1 MWDLR
6 GVIPDS
12 EQKTDPL
19 VDKCRNIVADIE
31 NEPDR
36 DKARD
41 AVQVDLQEIAED
53 VAIEESHGLDLDYIS
68 MIALKDSL
76 GTEFVERIRAIF
88 SEKGHLSKAKNFE
101 FRPPQQEMAMAVARA
116 LEEERHLVVEAGTGV
131 GKSLAY
137 LAPAILFALEQ
148 HKKAIVSTHTIN
160 LQEQLLYKDIPILRK
175 ILPVEFEAALM
186 KGRQNYLCPRRLERA
201 LQQANELFTG
211 PEQNELSRL
220 AQWART
226 TRDGSLS
233 DLSVD
238 PDPKVWAQVCSEPH
252 ICTTKSCGQ
261 SSCFYQQARKR
272 LLTSDVIVINH
283 TLLFMLLGSPD
294 QQEERESGYLFPNDF
309 IIFDEA
315 HTVEQVASRQ
325 VGIGISQY
333 GLRSTIQRLYNARTR
348 KGLFTVMRDAP
359 GVRLAAD
366 LVDRA
371 DQFFAAIESRSD
383 FRKGREFRVRAPEFV
398 TDTITGHLSA
408 LQARISE
415 VAKRADDEFL
425 KAELQELGRRIRGA
439 REDTAT
445 FLEQS
450 AHEHVYWVERTG
462 KTAQFLS
469 LNAAP
474 IDLAPVLRR
483 MIFREDCSCVM
494 TSATLSVGRPDLAY
508 LRQRVGADE
517 AEPLLLGSP
526 FDFSAQM
533 KMFIVQKMPDPRDA
547 GYEEALEHWIAHFV
561 EETDGRAFVL
571 FTSYR
576 GMQQVADQMR
586 EFFARKKFNLL
597 VQGGG
602 APRGKLLEQFKT
614 TPRSVLF
621 GTDSFWMG
629 VDVPGEALS
638 NVIITR
644 LPFAVPDHPLIEAKL
659 ELVEERGG
667 DPFTEYSLPEA
678 ILKLRQGVGRLIRTK
693 IDRGIIVI
701 LDNRIVNKPY
711 GRAFLQALPKC
722 PVKII

>member
-1 MWDLR
+1 
-6 GVIPDS
+6 
-12 EQKTDPL
+12 
-19 VDKCRNIVADIE
+19 
-31 NEPDR
+31 
-36 DKARD
+36 
-41 AVQVDLQEIAED
+41 
-53 VAIEESHGLDLDYIS
+53 

-76 GTEFVERIRAIF
+76 GTEFVERVRAIF
-88 SEKGHLSKAKNFE
+88 SENGQLSKAKNFE
-101 FRPPQQEMAMAVARA
+101 FRPQQQEMAAAVARV

-137 LAPAILFALEQ
+137 LTPAILFALEQ

-160 LQEQLLYKDIPILRK
+160 LQEQLLYKDIPILKK

-186 KGRQNYLCPRRLERA
+186 KGRHNYLCPRRLERA
-201 LQQANELFTG
+201 LQQQNELFTG
-211 PEQNELSRL
+211 PEQNELTRL
-220 AQWART
+220 AEWVGT

-233 DLSVD
+233 DLSVE
-238 PDPKVWAQVCSEPH
+238 PDPKVWTQVCSEPH
-252 ICTTKSCGQ
+252 ICTGKSCGQ
-261 SSCFYQQARKR
+261 QSTCFYQQARKR
-272 LLTSDVIVINH
+272 LLSSDVIVINH

-325 VGIGISQY
+325 IGIGISQY

-348 KGLFTVMRDAP
+348 KGLFTIMRDAI
-359 GVRLAAD
+359 GVRLAAE
-366 LVDRA
+366 LVDELEG
-371 DQFFAAIESRSD
+371 FFAVIESACD
-383 FRKGREFRVRAPEFV
+383 FRKGREFRVRAPELV
-398 TDTITGHLSA
+398 PDMITGRLTG
-408 LQARISE
+408 LQARIADVS
-415 VAKRADDEFL
+415 KRADDEFL
-425 KAELQELGRRIRGA
+425 KAELHELGRRIRDA
-439 REDTAT
+439 RDGIAI

-450 AHEHVYWVERTG
+450 AREHVYWVERTG

-474 IDLAPVLRR
+474 IDVAPVLRR
-483 MIFREDCSCVM
+483 MIFREDCSCIM
-494 TSATLSVGRPDLAY
+494 TSATLAVGRPDLAY
-508 LRQRVGADE
+508 FRQRIGADE
-517 AEPLLLGSP
+517 AEPLLLGSS
-526 FDFSAQM
+526 FDFRTQM
-533 KMFIVQKMPDPRDA
+533 KIFIVQKMPDPREA

-561 EETDGRAFVL
+561 EETEGRAFVL
-571 FTSYR
+571 FTNYR
-576 GMQQVADQMR
+576 SMGQVADQMG
-586 EFFARKKFNLL
+586 EFFSRKKFNLF

-602 APRGKLLEQFKT
+602 APRGRLLEQFKA

-659 ELVEERGG
+659 EFVEERGG
-667 DPFTEYSLPEA
+667 DPFIEYSLPEA

-693 IDRGIIVI
+693 GDRGIIVI
-701 LDNRIVNKPY
+701 LDNRIVTKPY
-711 GRAFLQALPKC
+711 GRAFLAALPKC

>member
-1 MWDLR
+1 
-6 GVIPDS
+6 
-12 EQKTDPL
+12 
-19 VDKCRNIVADIE
+19 
-31 NEPDR
+31 
-36 DKARD
+36 
-41 AVQVDLQEIAED
+41 
-53 VAIEESHGLDLDYIS
+53 
-68 MIALKDSL
+68 MIALKYSL

-88 SEKGHLSKAKNFE
+88 SEKGQLSKAKNFE
-101 FRPPQQEMAMAVARA
+101 FRPPQQEMATAVARA
-116 LEEERHLVVEAGTGV
+116 LEEERHLIVEAGTGV

-175 ILPVEFEAALM
+175 ILPIEFEAALM

-201 LQQANELFTG
+201 LQQQNELFTG
-211 PEQNELSRL
+211 PEQNELTRL
-220 AQWART
+220 AEWAGT

-233 DLSVD
+233 DLSVE
-238 PDPKVWAQVCSEPH
+238 PDPKVWTQVCSEPH

-261 SSCFYQQARKR
+261 SNCFYQQARKR
-272 LLTSDVIVINH
+272 LLSSDVIVINH

-294 QQEERESGYLFPNDF
+294 QQAERESGYLFPNDF

-325 VGIGISQY
+325 IGRPVSQY

-348 KGLFTVMRDAP
+348 KGLFTAMRDAA
-359 GVRLAAD
+359 GVRLAAE
-366 LVDRA
+366 LVDRVER
-371 DQFFAAIESRSD
+371 FFAAIESRSD
-383 FRKGREFRVRAPEFV
+383 FRKGREFRVRTPEFV
-398 TDTITGHLSA
+398 PDTITGHLTA
-408 LQARISE
+408 LQARISD
-415 VAKRADDEFL
+415 VARRADDEFF
-425 KAELQELGRRIRGA
+425 KAELQELGRRIRDA
-439 REDTAT
+439 RDGIAI

-450 AHEHVYWVERTG
+450 AREYVYWVERTS

-483 MIFREDCSCVM
+483 MIFREDCCCVM

-508 LRQRVGADE
+508 IRKRIGADE

-526 FDFSAQM
+526 FDFRTQM
-533 KMFIVQKMPDPRDA
+533 KMFVVQKMPDPRDA

-561 EETDGRAFVL
+561 EETDGCAFVL

-576 GMQQVADQMR
+576 DMQQVAGQMQ
-586 EFFARKKFNLL
+586 EFFAKNKMNLL

-621 GTDSFWMG
+621 GTDSFWGG
-629 VDVPGEALS
+629 VDVPGDALS

-693 IDRGIIVI
+693 TDRGIIVI